1 MTRKECGCDSREA
14 VAGCDTWRCATVT
27 SEGVCATGKVGV
39 WRGRGWVKFRRVC
52 NKEREG
58 WGPCD
63 REQECAGSG
72 LRRGTGG
79 QKEAKPGPGLCFSL
93 QQPSLFSHDLGA
105 ASSELRDT
113 GLTGRLDRS
122 SWDFPGG
129 AVAET
134 AFSQCRVRVRLT
146 PWSGN

>member
-63 REQECAGSG
+63 REQECVHVTPKGCEKGRSV
-72 LRRGTGG
+72 
-79 QKEAKPGPGLCFSL
+79 C
-93 QQPSLFSHDLGA
+93 
-105 ASSELRDT
+105 DT
-113 GLTGRLDRS
+113 
-122 SWDFPGG
+122 
-129 AVAET
+129 
-134 AFSQCRVRVRLT
+134 
-146 PWSGN
+146 